1 MSISIVVDNKV
12 KFRVKGSFR
21 NGEGVDQPFDFGLRC
36 KRLDTDAI
44 TDLKSSDGSYIYADF
59 MAAVIEE
66 WFDVNGGGADGKKA
80 VPYTTDA
87 WHALCKT
94 PGVAALAWATY
105 MRENGAKE
113 KN

>member
-1 MSISIVVDNKV
+1 MSISIVVDGKV
-12 KFRVKGSFR
+12 KFRVKGVFR

-36 KRLDTDAI
+36 KRLDTDEIEA
-44 TDLKSSDGSYIYADF
+44 LKTADGSFIYVDF
-59 MAAVIEE
+59 MASVIEE
-66 WFDVNGGGADGKKA
+66 WFDVKDDNKQA

-87 WHALCKT
+87 WAALSKT
-94 PGVAALAWATY
+94 PGVAALAWGTF